1 MLFFLPASYTSIR
14 VIAVL
19 MLSFQK
25 TNNKFP
31 FQLKSPYLH
40 FDITMILQGKYEQIM
55 KGL

>member
-1 MLFFLPASYTSIR
+1 
-14 VIAVL
+14 